1 MKTDTKPTENTA
13 ENSNKSK
20 PLLCEVLSDEVKVIP
35 INKITE
41 KQKTDYTKL
50 VLTQT
55 KSF

>member
-1 MKTDTKPTENTA
+1 MKTDTKQSTEYG
-13 ENSNKSK
+13 NKSK
-20 PLLCEVLSDEVKVIP
+20 QLLCEVFTDEVKVIP

-41 KQKTDYTKL
+41 KEKKDYTKL

>member
-1 MKTDTKPTENTA
+1 MTKQNLNTKPS
-13 ENSNKSK
+13 NSTK
-20 PLLCEVLSDEVKVIP
+20 PVLCEVLSDEVKVIS
-35 INKITE
+35 IKKITE

>member
-1 MKTDTKPTENTA
+1 MKTDTKQSTNTA
-13 ENSNKSK
+13 EYGNKSK
-20 PLLCEVLSDEVKVIP
+20 PLLCEVFTDEVKIIP

-41 KQKTDYTKL
+41 KEKKDYTKL

>member
-1 MKTDTKPTENTA
+1 MPKHSENTEPSNSTKPV
-13 ENSNKSK
+13 
-20 PLLCEVLSDEVKVIP
+20 LCEVLSDEVKVIS

>member
-1 MKTDTKPTENTA
+1 MKTDAKPSNEVENG
-13 ENSNKSK
+13 NKSK
-20 PLLCEVLSDEVKVIP
+20 PLLCEVSTDEVKVIS

-41 KQKTDYTKL
+41 KKKTDYTKL

>member
-1 MKTDTKPTENTA
+1 MNTSAKPTSNETENG
-13 ENSNKSK
+13 NKSK
-20 PLLCEVLSDEVKVIP
+20 PLLCEVVADKVKVIS